1 MKKLQQFYIMKF
13 SSSRLEKFGY
23 HLKRILGDSGTYI
36 HDIRSNRE
44 LIALGDNQALRTIRS
59 IRYERDPNII
69 QYDPNVLEELY
80 IQKKQLKKLVFTKS
94 VKKEISII
102 NSKIDEMLFMPEYV
116 SVVIDDISHYKK
128 IIKDGLYI
136 NGFKY
141 VRLMCSAGQARV
153 NTVILIRED
162 YEEELKKRLKCGA
175 KNVKIT
181 KNKYNAYFALS
192 SSSTYLIP
200 KPNVYLI
207 NDCEIEMEKK
217 VDWISKISKEE
228 KTKLSNNE
236 RVTEEFKTLTFNLF
250 DGCGA
255 VSVEFAKRVA
265 EELDLDYI
273 PAAFCI
279 RCAYI
284 KGMVFVI
291 DFKQYAREHNI
302 ECVIDMYGNQ
312 RKIEDMDMILTK
324 SQFKLYNAYDSMDDY
339 DRLCEENGILWGITK
354 VTPKVDD
361 YYFRSNY
368 QFCQA
373 INLMNDNDVAELCD
387 PTVNWLKSI
396 AKEDVNYS
404 LLYLLGNVCD
414 KQDIDYS
421 DILNLTSDNICKAL
435 ILNHQMIE
443 DEYVKQTIVQS
454 INKKIRESYL
464 GKLILDG
471 NFSVM
476 IPDMYAFMQHA
487 FGHEVTGALKEF
499 EHYSHF
505 WNERNKKE
513 VVAMRSPL
521 TWRSEVNKLT
531 LIQNELTEKWFKYLT
546 SGIVYNVWGCD
557 CIIHADSDF
566 DGDIVA
572 TTDNPVFLR
581 CRYNNLPITYNK
593 STVDKEYINEDE
605 LYLADIQSFNST
617 IGQIT
622 NISTSFYELLA
633 KYEGKPEYA
642 AEQKEILDRLKL
654 IRKAQGDSID
664 KAKGIKIEPMP
675 THWTKRVSKTPKN
688 ETTEHV
694 KFCNSIVA
702 DRKPYFFRYLY
713 SSENAKYRDYI
724 EKANSF
730 SITRFDKTIQDLL
743 DSDPTLLSDSEKDYL
758 ENEFKKYTPLI
769 DYNGRMNRICHYME
783 MNISEVKS
791 KSNTHTPQKV
801 LDLMYFDSNRTFL
814 ERHVNIMNNYYLLY
828 KEDRKKINM
837 KNTGIPELVDYNE
850 DYNEEPVIPNNF
862 TQYCS
867 NLRKRIWNEF
877 KKDMDSTNDINKY
890 ITDLALY
897 ICYELYPSRVKT
909 FVWDLFG
916 NQIVDNLKMKCKS
929 PVTIPVRDEDNG
941 TIFYLGKKYKL
952 LEVEVK

>member
-13 SSSRLEKFGY
+13 SSNRLEKFGY
-23 HLKRILGDSGTYI
+23 HLKRILGNSGTNI
-36 HDIRSNRE
+36 RDIRSNKE

-59 IRYERDPNII
+59 IRYERNPDII
-69 QYDPNVLEELY
+69 QYNPNVLEELY
-80 IQKKQLKKLVFTKS
+80 MQKKQLKKLVFTES

-102 NSKIDEMLFMPEYV
+102 NNKIDEMLFMPEYV
-116 SVVIDDISHYKK
+116 SVVIDDIAHYKK

-175 KNVKIT
+175 KNIKIT

-217 VDWISKISKEE
+217 VDWISKIPKEE

-236 RVTEEFKTLTFNLF
+236 RVTEEYKTLSFNLF

-265 EELDLDYI
+265 EELELDYI

-279 RCAYI
+279 RCAYV

-291 DFKQYAREHNI
+291 DFKQYAKEYNI
-302 ECVIDMYGNQ
+302 EYVTDMYGNQ

-339 DRLCEENGILWGITK
+339 DRLCEENGIFWGVTK

-361 YYFRSNY
+361 CHFRSNY

-373 INLMNDNDVAELCD
+373 IDLMNDDDVAELCQ
-387 PTVNWLKSI
+387 PTVEWLSNI
-396 AKEDVNYS
+396 SNDDVYYS
-404 LLYLLGNVCD
+404 LLYLLGNICD
-414 KQDIDYS
+414 KTDIDYN
-421 DILNLTSDNICKAL
+421 DILNLTSDNICRAL
-435 ILNHQMIE
+435 ILNHKMIN
-443 DEYVKQTIVQS
+443 DEYIKQIIIFS

-487 FGHEVTGALKEF
+487 FGHEVTGALNEF

-531 LIQNELTEKWFKYLT
+531 LIKNELTEKWFKYLT
-546 SGIVYNVWGCD
+546 SGIIYNVWGCD

-572 TTDNPVFLR
+572 TTDNPVFLK
-581 CRYNNLPITYNK
+581 CRYDNLPITYNK

-622 NISTSFYELLA
+622 NISTSFYEVLA

-642 AEQKEILDRLKL
+642 AEQAEILERLKL
-654 IRKAQGDSID
+654 IRKSQGDSID

-675 THWTKRVSKTPKN
+675 LHWTKCVTKLPKG
-688 ETTEHV
+688 ETIEHMD
-694 KFCNSIVA
+694 FCNEIVA

-713 SSENAKYRDYI
+713 SKENAKYLQYL
-724 EKANSF
+724 EKADSF
-730 SITRFDKTIQDLL
+730 TTTKFDKTVQELL
-743 DSDPTLLSDSEKDYL
+743 EADPSTLSYDEYYYL
-758 ENEFKKYTPLI
+758 ENEFKRYVPLI
-769 DYNGRMNRICHYME
+769 DNNGRMNRICHYME
-783 MNISEVKS
+783 RNLKEIKRNSS
-791 KSNTHTPQKV
+791 QHTPKEV
-801 LDLMYFDSNRTFL
+801 LNLMYANSERSFT
-814 ERHVNIMNNYYLLY
+814 ERHVELMNNFYLRY
-828 KEDRKKINM
+828 KNDKK
-837 KNTGIPELVDYNE
+837 KQKLTS
-850 DYNEEPVIPNNF
+850 EEETKASGNIVGNF
-862 TQYCS
+862 NQYCS
-867 NLRKRIWNEF
+867 ILRKEITAAFEKDLHDCTVNEAA
-877 KKDMDSTNDINKY
+877 SY

-897 ICYELYPSRVKT
+897 VSYELYPSRTKT

-916 NQIVDNLKMKCKS
+916 NQIVEHIKNKNES
-929 PVTIPVRDEDNG
+929 PVMIPVHDEDSG
-941 TIFYLGKKYKL
+941 ILTYLGKKYKL
-952 LEVEVK
+952 LEVDLK

>member
-13 SSSRLEKFGY
+13 SSNRLEKFGY
-23 HLKRILGDSGTYI
+23 HLKRILGNSGTNI
-36 HDIRSNRE
+36 RDIRSNKE

-59 IRYERDPNII
+59 IRYERNPDII
-69 QYDPNVLEELY
+69 QYNPDKLQDLY
-80 IQKKQLKKLVFTKS
+80 MQKKFLKKQTFTES
-94 VKKEISII
+94 VKKEISIV
-102 NSKIDEMLFMPEYV
+102 NNKIDEMLFVPEYV
-116 SVVIDDISHYKK
+116 SVVIDDIAHYKK

-136 NGFKY
+136 NNFKY

-153 NTVILIRED
+153 NTVILVRED
-162 YEEELKKRLKCGA
+162 YEEELKKRLRCGA
-175 KNVKIT
+175 KEVKIT

-200 KPNVYLI
+200 KPNVYLV

-217 VDWISKISKEE
+217 VDWISKIPPTE

-236 RVTEEFKTLTFNLF
+236 RVTEEYKTLGFNLF

-265 EELDLDYI
+265 NELELDYI
-273 PAAFCI
+273 PSAFCI
-279 RCAYI
+279 RCAYV
-284 KGMVFVI
+284 KGMVFVV
-291 DFKQYAREHNI
+291 DFKQYAKDHGI
-302 ECVIDMYGNQ
+302 EYMTDMYGHQ
-312 RKIEDMDMILTK
+312 KRIADMDMILTK

-339 DRLCEENGILWGITK
+339 DRLCEENGFYWGVTK
-354 VTPKVDD
+354 VTPKTDD
-361 YYFRSNY
+361 CYFRSNY

-373 INLMNDNDVAELCD
+373 IDLMNDDDVAELCQ
-387 PTVNWLKSI
+387 PTVEWLSNV
-396 AKEDVNYS
+396 ANHDVNYS
-404 LLYLLGNVCD
+404 LLYLLGSICD
-414 KQDIDYS
+414 KTDIDFN

-435 ILNHQMIE
+435 ILNHEMIN
-443 DEYVKQTIVQS
+443 DEYIKQTIIFS

-487 FGHEVTGALKEF
+487 FGHEVTGALNEF
-499 EHYSHF
+499 EHFSHF
-505 WNERNKKE
+505 WNKRGKKE

-531 LIQNELTEKWFKYLT
+531 LVNNEIAEKWFKYLT

-572 TTDNPVFLR
+572 TTDNPVFLK
-581 CRYNNLPITYNK
+581 CRYDNLPITYNK

-622 NISTSFYELLA
+622 NISTSFYEVLA

-642 AEQKEILDRLKL
+642 AEQAEILERLKL
-654 IRKAQGDSID
+654 IRKSQGDAID

-675 THWTKRVSKTPKN
+675 THWTKKVKKLPAN
-688 ETTEHV
+688 ETIERMD
-694 KFCNSIVA
+694 FCNEIVA

-713 SSENAKYRDYI
+713 SKENAKYLQYI
-724 EKANSF
+724 EKANSY
-730 SITRFDKTIQDLL
+730 TTTKFDKTVQELL
-743 DSDPTLLSDSEKDYL
+743 DAEPSSLSYDEFYYL
-758 ENEFKKYTPLI
+758 EDEFKKYVPLI
-769 DYNGRMNRICHYME
+769 DNNGRMNRICHYME
-783 MNISEVKS
+783 RNLKEIKRSS
-791 KSNTHTPQKV
+791 KHTPTEV
-801 LDLMYFDSNRTFL
+801 LSLMYGNPDRAFT
-814 ERHVNIMNNYYLLY
+814 ERHIELMSNYYLRY
-828 KEDRKKINM
+828 KNDKKKQKLKSDEDVKASGNI
-837 KNTGIPELVDYNE
+837 VD
-850 DYNEEPVIPNNF
+850 NF
-862 TQYCS
+862 NQYCS
-867 NLRKRIWNEF
+867 ILRKEIIATFEKDLRNITTNEVV
-877 KKDMDSTNDINKY
+877 SY

-897 ICYELYPSRVKT
+897 VSYELYPSRTKT

-916 NQIVDNLKMKCKS
+916 NQIIEHLKLKNES
-929 PVTIPVRDEDNG
+929 PVTIPVHDEDNG
-941 TIFYLGKKYKL
+941 TFKYLGKKYKL
-952 LEVEVK
+952 LEIDIR